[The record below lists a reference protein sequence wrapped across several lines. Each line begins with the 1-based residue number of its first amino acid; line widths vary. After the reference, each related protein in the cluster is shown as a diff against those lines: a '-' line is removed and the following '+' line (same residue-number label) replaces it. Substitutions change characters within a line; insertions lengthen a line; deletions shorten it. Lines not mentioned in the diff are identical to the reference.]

1 MSKRQP
7 SPWSLSL
14 CALLAIAVACERGD
28 TQNPCE
34 TVPAADPGPT
44 EQVVKASP
52 WSYPQARVSPQI
64 DDLHGV
70 GVPDP
75 YRWLENLD
83 SEETRAWV
91 EAENKV
97 TFAYLEKI
105 EARAPIQKKLE
116 QLWNFERY
124 GTPWEKGGRY
134 FFSKNDGLQNQSV
147 YYWAPTLAA
156 EPKLLLDPNG
166 LSEDGTTAVGSFSVS
181 DDGKLVAYSLS
192 DAGSDWQRWKV
203 REVDTGKD
211 RPDLIEWSKFTG
223 ISWTPDHKGFFYGAF
238 DPPKQGEEF
247 EQVNKNQKL
256 FYHQLGA
263 KQSADKLIYADP
275 EHPDWQFDGDVT
287 EDGKYLAIDVSVG
300 TDVRNMFYFSRLGA
314 KMGRSGGKH
323 GLEVVELINE
333 LEATYSFL
341 GNHDGRGGGGSR
353 FLFFTN
359 QGAPRG
365 RVVEIDVEAFASANP
380 MPDKPTLVEVIPE
393 DPKHTLAGVNFTG
406 GRLFANYMVDAKN
419 EVRVHAL
426 DGKLERTI
434 ELPEPIATVYGFG
447 GEQDAKETFYGLMSF
462 TRPFTIYRYDIAT
475 GKSELWREP
484 KLDFDQSRYVTEQVF
499 YTSKDGTK
507 VPMFLVHKKDL
518 KPSGD
523 APTYLYGYGGF
534 NISLTPRFSVPDLVW
549 LEMGG
554 VLAQPNLRG
563 GGEYGEAWHEAGTK
577 LVKQNVFDDFI
588 AAAEYLIAEGWTKP
602 EKLSIGGRSN
612 GGLLVGAAMTQR
624 PELFGAVLAGVGVM
638 DMLRFHKFTIGWAWV
653 SDYGSADDPAQ
664 FPALLEYSPYHNI
677 KDGAAYPATL
687 VYTAD
692 HDDRV
697 VPSHSYKFAARLQ
710 AAHGG
715 DDPVMIRID
724 TKAGHGAGK
733 PTAKQIEEWV
743 DLWGF
748 LVAELDMQLPE
759 GF

>member
-1 MSKRQP
+1 MFARP
-7 SPWSLSL
+7 SFSPRFL
-14 CALLAIAVACERGD
+14 CLCGLLALACDRGD
-28 TQNPCE
+28 TQCPCE
-34 TVPAADPGPT
+34 DDLADAGNDPI
-44 EQVVKASP
+44 EQTVKAST
-52 WSYPQARVSPQI
+52 WSYPNARISPQV

-75 YRWLENLD
+75 YRWLESID
-83 SEETRAWV
+83 SDETRAWV
-91 EAENKV
+91 EAENAV
-97 TFAYLEKI
+97 TFKYLETI
-105 EARAPIQKKLE
+105 AARAPIQSKLE
-116 QLWNFERY
+116 KLWNFERY
-124 GTPWEKGGRY
+124 GTPWTRGGRY

-203 REVDTGKD
+203 LEVDTGKD

-223 ISWTPDHKGFFYGAF
+223 ISWTPDNKGFFYGAY

-247 EQVNKNQKL
+247 EQVNKSQKL
-256 FYHQLGA
+256 YYHQLGA
-263 KQSADKLIYADP
+263 KQNADKLIYADP

-300 TDVRNMFYFSRLGA
+300 TDVRNMFYFSKLG
-314 KMGRSGGKH
+314 RGGK
-323 GLEVVELINE
+323 LEGKVVKLITE
-333 LEATYSFL
+333 LEATYTCL
-341 GNHDGRGGGGSR
+341 GNEGAR

-365 RVVEIDVEAFASANP
+365 RVVAIDVEAFAKNP
-380 MPDKPTLVEVIPE
+380 TDKPTLIEVIPE

-462 TRPFTIYRYDIAT
+462 TRPFTIYRYDIASGT
-475 GKSELWREP
+475 SELWREP

-507 VPMFLVHKKDL
+507 VPMFLVHKKDMA
-518 KPSGD
+518 KSGD

-653 SDYGSADDPAQ
+653 SDYGSADDPKQ
-664 FPALLEYSPYHNI
+664 FPALLDYSPYHNI
-677 KDGAAYPATL
+677 QDGAAYPATL

-710 AAHGG
+710 AAHAGE
-715 DDPVMIRID
+715 DPVMIRID

-733 PTAKQIEEWV
+733 PTAKQIEEWA

-748 LVAELDMQLPE
+748 LVAELDMQLPD

>member
-1 MSKRQP
+1 MSKRHL
-7 SPWSLSL
+7 SLWSLSV
-14 CALLAIAVACERGD
+14 CGLLAVACERAD

-34 TVPAADPGPT
+34 TVTADGPGAI

-52 WSYPQARVSPQI
+52 WSYPRARVSPQV

-70 GVPDP
+70 GVSDP

-83 SEETRAWV
+83 SDETRAWV
-91 EAENKV
+91 EAENQV

-105 EARAPIQKKLE
+105 AARAPIQAKLE

-124 GTPWEKGGRY
+124 GTPWERGGRY

-147 YYWAPTLAA
+147 YYWAPTLTA

-181 DDGKLVAYSLS
+181 DDGKLVAYALS

-211 RPDLIEWSKFTG
+211 RPDLIEWTKFTG
-223 ISWTPDHKGFFYGAF
+223 ISWTPDNKGFFYGAY
-238 DPPKQGEEF
+238 DAPKQGDEF
-247 EQVNKNQKL
+247 EGVNKSVRL

-263 KQSADKLIYADP
+263 KQSSDRLIYADP
-275 EHPDWQFDGDVT
+275 EQPDWQFDGDVT
-287 EDGKYLAIDVSVG
+287 EDGKYLAIDVTVG
-300 TDVRNMFYFSRLGA
+300 TDVRNMFYFAKLGR
-314 KMGRSGGKH
+314 GGQLSGK
-323 GLEVVELINE
+323 VVKLIDE
-333 LEATYSFL
+333 IEATYSLL
-341 GNHDGRGGGGSR
+341 GNHDGKGGKGGGR
-353 FLFFTN
+353 FVFFTN

-365 RVVEIDVEAFASANP
+365 RVVEIDVEAFASSSGAGE
-380 MPDKPTLVEVIPE
+380 PTLIEVIPE
-393 DPKHTLAGVNFTG
+393 DPKHTLASVNFTG
-406 GRLFANYMVDAKN
+406 GKLFANYMVDAKN

-434 ELPEPIATVYGFG
+434 ELPEPIASVYGFG
-447 GEQDAKETFYGLMSF
+447 GAQDAKQTFYGLMSF

-475 GKSELWREP
+475 GTSELWREP
-484 KLDFDQSRYVTEQVF
+484 KLAFDQSRYVTEQVF

-507 VPMFLVHKKDL
+507 VPMYLVHKKGMV
-518 KPSGD
+518 PSGD

-549 LEMGG
+549 LELGG

-664 FPALLEYSPYHNI
+664 FGALLDYSPYHNL

-710 AAHGG
+710 VAQAGEQ
-715 DDPVMIRID
+715 PVMIRID

-733 PTAKQIEEWV
+733 PTAKQIEEWA

-748 LVAELDMQLPE
+748 LIAELDMTLPE